1 MSAIQHI
8 EIPIEKIV
16 FLDKNPRSIGEAELE
31 LLCNDIRKVK
41 RAKEALNDL
50 ETLIDEKQAS
60 SRQQQEYLSLKSKI
74 EAWEDAIDLAESI
87 IK

>member
-1 MSAIQHI
+1 METLKIMAFI
-8 EIPIEKIV
+8 EVLK
-16 FLDKNPRSIGEAELE
+16 
-31 LLCNDIRKVK
+31 RKVK
-41 RAKEALNDL
+41 RAKEALKDL

-74 EAWEDAIDLAESI
+74 EAWEDAIDLAESM